1 MMVCSLL
8 CGSFLLRLVERGV
21 EEAPPRRIFFLS
33 LPVVPFVARVARVRF
48 CRAARQ
54 PASRGA
60 FFLEKGRIR
69 YSLSPSR
76 DKK

>member
-1 MMVCSLL
+1 VVVAMICVP
-8 CGSFLLRLVERGV
+8 FLLLASPDLFFGLS
-21 EEAPPRRIFFLS
+21 EA

-60 FFLEKGRIR
+60 FFGKGSYPVLTVTLARQ
-69 YSLSPSR
+69 
-76 DKK
+76 KMTK